1 MGSLEDLS
9 RQLRERHRAAASDPK
24 PKASPF
30 QPHRSPALPQ
40 ELDPETKDRLA
51 ALRDRAP
58 DLHTEL
64 ELLDPAQL
72 RAVLSRDPSALVQAH
87 VGSGKTTVLVQKVL
101 TLNRVDGIPLNRLAV
116 LTFTN
121 KAAGE
126 IRDRLFSAS
135 STQPQPHE
143 TWLMGTFHSV
153 ARRLLTRALPIESIG
168 YPSTFTVL
176 DEHELEDL
184 RSRLILENRLDI
196 RRRKRLGRRLSHF
209 LREGTDTDGQPPK
222 DDLPRLAQIETEA
235 KRRLGVMDFDDLI
248 VHATHLLQHSP
259 LELAPQWIVVD
270 EFQDTDT
277 QELAFLEAL
286 LGPNTSFFGVGDP
299 NQIIYAWRGSDPDLF
314 ETFQTRHRCERYS
327 LPINYRSTRSIL
339 EAARAFLELEPTDLV
354 GIRDL
359 GQPIRIVRHHS
370 PFIEAEYLTHRM
382 KRLHSEGLPWSEM
395 AILFRTRR
403 QAHPFLEAFA
413 RNEIPCQESV
423 RLSLKDLPALD
434 WFHRLL
440 RAAVC
445 PRDIE
450 SFRYAITHPRYG
462 LLSKKVWHSRSWQ
475 SWLRQH
481 DVTECGDAVDFLQQ
495 RCGSHRDEQD
505 RLEVCRRIA
514 HFNDWLS
521 SHSTP
526 DRLAQDLLEHLQIN
540 RWLHPTSATFE
551 KDRSLIQR
559 YLDDLLIVFGS
570 ESSPTPQDIR
580 AGISEIALG
589 GHQLLQDEIDPHADV
604 VRLLTLHAS
613 KGLEFSHVFLSGAC
627 EGLLPLTGPWRG
639 PDSDAEEKRLFFVG
653 LTRARNVLEISYHT
667 EPEFRSATPHP
678 SPFLSLL
685 PPALVEW
692 TTPETA
698 SQKPTPRTDAQN
710 PDRWSIGMSVQHKR
724 YGTGTISGFSGEQI
738 LCAFP
743 GYGTKSFSE
752 AFAPLSLHDPS

>member
-395 AILFRTRR
+395 AILF
-403 QAHPFLEAFA
+403 
-413 RNEIPCQESV
+413 
-423 RLSLKDLPALD
+423 
-434 WFHRLL
+434 
-440 RAAVC
+440 
-445 PRDIE
+445 
-450 SFRYAITHPRYG
+450 
-462 LLSKKVWHSRSWQ
+462 
-475 SWLRQH
+475 
-481 DVTECGDAVDFLQQ
+481 
-495 RCGSHRDEQD
+495 
-505 RLEVCRRIA
+505 
-514 HFNDWLS
+514 
-521 SHSTP
+521 
-526 DRLAQDLLEHLQIN
+526 
-540 RWLHPTSATFE
+540 
-551 KDRSLIQR
+551 
-559 YLDDLLIVFGS
+559 
-570 ESSPTPQDIR
+570 
-580 AGISEIALG
+580 
-589 GHQLLQDEIDPHADV
+589 
-604 VRLLTLHAS
+604 
-613 KGLEFSHVFLSGAC
+613 
-627 EGLLPLTGPWRG
+627 
-639 PDSDAEEKRLFFVG
+639 
-653 LTRARNVLEISYHT
+653 
-667 EPEFRSATPHP
+667 
-678 SPFLSLL
+678 
-685 PPALVEW
+685 
-692 TTPETA
+692 
-698 SQKPTPRTDAQN
+698 
-710 PDRWSIGMSVQHKR
+710 
-724 YGTGTISGFSGEQI
+724 
-738 LCAFP
+738 
-743 GYGTKSFSE
+743 
-752 AFAPLSLHDPS
+752 